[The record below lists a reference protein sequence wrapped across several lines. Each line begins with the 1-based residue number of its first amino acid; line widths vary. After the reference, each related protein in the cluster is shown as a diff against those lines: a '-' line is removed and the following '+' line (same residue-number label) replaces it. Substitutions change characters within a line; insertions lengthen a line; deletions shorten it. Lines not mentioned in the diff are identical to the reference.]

1 MDQTIRKI
9 LELDTATEQRLKAS
23 ELQCSKKI
31 ADAKQ
36 QAAAMKQAQKI
47 QTRDSITELE
57 EQARS
62 EWEQKIAALR
72 TDFDSRADAM
82 SAHFAAQHDALLRAL
97 FDETLQAAEQ

>member
-9 LELDTATEQRLKAS
+9 LELDTATEERLNAS
-23 ELQCSKKI
+23 QLQCSKRVG
-31 ADAKQ
+31 DAKK

-72 TDFDSRADAM
+72 TDYDSRTDAM
-82 SAHFAAQHDALLRAL
+82 SGHFESQHDALLQAL
-97 FDETLQAAEQ
+97 FDETLRAAET

>member
-9 LELDTATEQRLKAS
+9 LELDTATEERLKAS
-23 ELQCSKKI
+23 ELQCSKRI
-31 ADAKQ
+31 ADAKK

-47 QTRDSITELE
+47 QTRDGITELE

-62 EWEQKIAALR
+62 EWEQKIGALR
-72 TDFDSRADAM
+72 ADFDRRTDAV
-82 SAHFAAQHDALLRAL
+82 SEHFASQHDALLRCL